1 MNLDKKLFFPV
12 LNDFF
17 FMDKITNLLLQSK
30 WIKVYLS

>member
-12 LNDFF
+12 LNDF